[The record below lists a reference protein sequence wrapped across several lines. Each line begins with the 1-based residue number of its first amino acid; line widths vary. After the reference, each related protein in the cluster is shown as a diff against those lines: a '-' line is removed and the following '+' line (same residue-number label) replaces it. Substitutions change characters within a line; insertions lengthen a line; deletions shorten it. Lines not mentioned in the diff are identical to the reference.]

1 MNDIS
6 MLPSGVTPK
15 TISSYPAEET
25 PGKISKTVYAFKLEH
40 AASVTVSY
48 ASDAYTSTGVLINEA
63 GEALLTASGTVILEA
78 GTYMIQPV
86 NFQPGDSAKMTM
98 GTFKE
103 ITINSIKF
111 EEYNSEELNQNL
123 LKSYNDAV
131 SQIPNEIKYDEKSLN
146 AIKHA
151 INCYNALKD
160 DQKVTVSYDIVE
172 KAYKSYI
179 SLGKVHV
186 EELIDAIGEVNE
198 NSGDAISSARSAY
211 NSLKELDGNM
221 QISNYNVLVSAE
233 DAFDGYA
240 VTYCI
245 NSINSINSIGEVTL
259 ASENLIQTARAAYNS
274 LDDEQKSLVT
284 NYSTLISAEKKYGD
298 LIQAANVN
306 EALNNIDLKNINEM
320 KALLESYDGLSLDAK
335 QYVNSTKISEVKTT
349 YLVKLIDSIGM
360 VTSAS
365 GKTINEALNLY
376 DTLTTS
382 EKALITNYQ
391 TLQDAKTSYDEIAL
405 QAHKMTFENGTTDPT
420 GFFTITN
427 GNLKTTTKE
436 YNGVKYTKALKIESK
451 TIVNFTA
458 TAGSKLTI
466 ISDGAS
472 KQIKINGKGIHL
484 LQWYLNC

>member
-151 INCYNALKD
+151 MNCYNALKD
-160 DQKVTVSYDIVE
+160 DQ
-172 KAYKSYI
+172 
-179 SLGKVHV
+179 
-186 EELIDAIGEVNE
+186 
-198 NSGDAISSARSAY
+198 R
-211 NSLKELDGNM
+211 
-221 QISNYNVLVSAE
+221 
-233 DAFDGYA
+233 
-240 VTYCI
+240 
-245 NSINSINSIGEVTL
+245 
-259 ASENLIQTARAAYNS
+259 
-274 LDDEQKSLVT
+274 
-284 NYSTLISAEKKYGD
+284 
-298 LIQAANVN
+298 
-306 EALNNIDLKNINEM
+306 
-320 KALLESYDGLSLDAK
+320 
-335 QYVNSTKISEVKTT
+335 
-349 YLVKLIDSIGM
+349 
-360 VTSAS
+360 
-365 GKTINEALNLY
+365 
-376 DTLTTS
+376 
-382 EKALITNYQ
+382 
-391 TLQDAKTSYDEIAL
+391 
-405 QAHKMTFENGTTDPT
+405 
-420 GFFTITN
+420 
-427 GNLKTTTKE
+427 
-436 YNGVKYTKALKIESK
+436 
-451 TIVNFTA
+451 
-458 TAGSKLTI
+458 
-466 ISDGAS
+466 
-472 KQIKINGKGIHL
+472 
-484 LQWYLNC
+484 

>member
-1 MNDIS
+1 
-6 MLPSGVTPK
+6 
-15 TISSYPAEET
+15 
-25 PGKISKTVYAFKLEH
+25 
-40 AASVTVSY
+40 
-48 ASDAYTSTGVLINEA
+48 
-63 GEALLTASGTVILEA
+63 
-78 GTYMIQPV
+78 MIQPV

-146 AIKHA
+146 VINHA
-151 INCYNALKD
+151 MNCYNALND
-160 DQKVTVSYDIVE
+160 DQKATVSYDIVE

-179 SLGKVHV
+179 SLGKMHV

-198 NSGDAISSARSAY
+198 NSGDVISSARSAY
-211 NSLKELDGNM
+211 NSLKELDGNI

-245 NSINSINSIGEVTL
+245 NIINSIGEVTL
-259 ASENLIQTARAAYNS
+259 ASENLIKTARAAYNS

-284 NYSTLISAEKKYGD
+284 NYSTLVSAEKKF
-298 LIQAANVN
+298 AALVSSESVN
-306 EALNNIDLKNINEM
+306 EALNDVDLTSMDSM
-320 KALLESYDGLSLDAK
+320 KALLEEYNSLSVEAK
-335 QYVNSTKISEVKTT
+335 DYVDQTKLSEVKTT
-349 YLVKLIDSIGM
+349 YLVKLIDSIGT

-382 EKALITNYQ
+382 EKTLITNYQ
-391 TLQDAKTSYDEIAL
+391 TLLNAKTSYDEIAA
-405 QAHKMTFENGTTDPT
+405 QAHKMTFENGLTDPT
-420 GFFTITN
+420 GFFSIT
-427 GNLKTTTKE
+427 GNTKSGVTKT
-436 YNGVKYTKALKIESK
+436 YNGVTYTNALKIESK
-451 TIVNFTA
+451 TIIKFTA
-458 TAGSKLTI
+458 TARSKLTI
-466 ISDGAS
+466 ISDGTS
-472 KQIKINGKGIHL
+472 KQIKINGKRYTFDANGIL
-484 LQWYLNC
+484 TVELSAGEITISKDDSMNVFAFIVE